1 MAKHVIEIDPFDPQS
16 VDAALKEVKAIQK
29 SFDKKVSKFMDECVK
44 IVENAAREGYGGD
57 VDVKAEKVGDNEWA
71 IVASHEAVI
80 FFEFGAGEATNK
92 PTNRYAG
99 EMEFPVEKG
108 SYSDAHSGM
117 YQATGYQF
125 WEFGGHPYTEIR
137 QRAGMQKA
145 YDAIESQW
153 QEVAK
158 EIFG

>member
-44 IVENAAREGYGGD
+44 IVENAAREGYEGK
-57 VDVKAEKVGDNEWA
+57 VKVEAQQVGDNEWA
-71 IVASHEAVI
+71 IVASHKALI
-80 FFEFGAGEATNK
+80 FFEFGAGDDTLSQDD
-92 PTNRYAG
+92 RYAG
-99 EMEFPVEKG
+99 EMGFTVAKG
-108 SYSDAHSGM
+108 SWSQEHAQEYST
-117 YQATGYQF
+117 QGY
-125 WEFGGHPYTEIR
+125 WTFGGRKYTEVK
-137 QRAGMQKA
+137 QLAGMQKA

>member
-44 IVENAAREGYGGD
+44 IVENAARKGYGGD

-80 FFEFGAGEATNK
+80 FFEFGAGDATNE
-92 PTNRYAG
+92 PANRYAG
-99 EMEFPVEKG
+99 EMDFPVEKG
-108 SYSDAHSGM
+108 SWSREHAQEYSTKGE
-117 YQATGYQF
+117 
-125 WEFGGHPYTEIR
+125 WWFGGRPYKKIE